1 MRAPRNLAMWS
12 EASAPANWSP
22 TTLAELEKSEEFF
35 ENVLA
40 ESPGL
45 LNLDS
50 RRSGIHGPYKI
61 FRQLPLNTPFGRTI
75 YPDIVLLSDSGHII
89 VVEVKRSVNQEL
101 RDRSVIAQIV
111 DYAASF
117 ADGSEDDFLL
127 LFGKESRADTWG
139 DFIAELFPTATDQR
153 DLAATLHERIN
164 DGALN
169 PVIACDRIPPELPEV
184 VRGIANQSSL
194 GFELDLV
201 EVVPY
206 VNSSTP
212 SDDILFVPST
222 HLTTEIV
229 ARTAVTVIYRQGDKK
244 PSTRVE
250 TTSMEE
256 IEENIR
262 TVSESGVWIVEE
274 TEEAFEQEGSNV
286 LIDLLE
292 FSKQHSYQGQII
304 ANNLKK
310 FSTFGFY
317 VPLVIDDGSR
327 KTRMVFSCT
336 QGWSAINVYLSRIKN
351 FVSPELKSEFVR
363 RMEKALGNH
372 IDSTQSELFL
382 ALSDFETKL
391 DAFKNV
397 VLWLKNSL
405 ESAK

>member
-1 MRAPRNLAMWS
+1 MWS

>member
-61 FRQLPLNTPFGRTI
+61 LRQLPLNTPFGRTI
-75 YPDIVLLSDSGHII
+75 YPDIVLVSNSGHII